1 MVPTVMIIGPIVH
14 TDCAASGYSNSI
26 TIDHSNTT
34 AAALKWNLSTS
45 QPPAM
50 LPMVAPM
57 PNTPAASGIHDSA
70 TPVTCTRVGAR

>member
-1 MVPTVMIIGPIVH
+1 MDH
-14 TDCAASGYSNSI
+14 TS
-26 TIDHSNTT
+26 TT

-50 LPMVAPM
+50 LPMIAPM
-57 PNTPAASGIHDSA
+57 PNTPTASGIHDSA